1 MPEDSRKRGN
11 DELKIQIDVSEGT
24 KLDDLKDQIGAKLK
38 YYCADTILSTPG
50 NKVIVCFFTEGH

>member
-1 MPEDSRKRGN
+1 MPEDSQKRGN
-11 DELKIQIDVSEGT
+11 DELKIQIEVKTGT
-24 KLDDLKDQIGAKLK
+24 KLDTLEDQIVAKLK